1 METGVCASL
10 FDFKFEGFVTPRIIK
25 MIYWVVIILICLA
38 VFVNII
44 TSFAGGMVPGI
55 ITLIVAPLVGFLLV
69 MAARVYLEII
79 MVLFRIMGLLEGMAE
94 AKGVSIPNEFQ
105 PTPTE

>member
-1 METGVCASL
+1 MEAGVCASL
-10 FDFKFEGFVTPRIIK
+10 FDFKFKGFVTPRIIK
-25 MIYWVVIILICLA
+25 ILYWIIIILICLG

-44 TSFAGGMVPGI
+44 NGFATGMIPGI
-55 ITLIVAPLVGFLLV
+55 ITLIVAPLIGFLLV

-79 MVLFRIMGLLEGMAE
+79 MVIFRIMGLVESIAE
-94 AKGVSIPNEFQ
+94 AKGVCIDKAPQ